1 MKKYKAL
8 HISPEVHAR
17 FKAHAA
23 MAGENM
29 GEYVERI
36 ILDHMNSEEPSLLE
50 QVESV
55 KNKVSVVSF
64 IEGADEFVE
73 AAENFIKIVKKR

>member
-1 MKKYKAL
+1 MRKYKAL
-8 HISPEVHAR
+8 HISPEVHAK

-23 MAGENM
+23 MEGENM

-36 ILDHMNSEEPSLLE
+36 ILDHMNSGETTLLE
-50 QVESV
+50 QVENI

-64 IEGADEFVE
+64 IEGADEFVKV
-73 AAENFIKIVKKR
+73 AEGFIENIKKR